1 MKNIYDK
8 ILDYILI
15 YIYLYIGS
23 KINDNIIFTDML
35 IDHKIDSVLTL
46 QINISYN
53 KLKKIQQALN
63 NKNKVNDDEIIIF
76 INSFTK
82 DKFKLLFIDNKAMS
96 IHNLLKIIIIR
107 DIYL

>member
-1 MKNIYDK
+1 
-8 ILDYILI
+8 
-15 YIYLYIGS
+15 
-23 KINDNIIFTDML
+23 ML

-82 DKFKLLFIDNKAMS
+82 EKFKLLFIDNKDMS